1 MVLDKFMGFVKINKM
16 KILLTCLYFSLL
28 LPAAATAQTKQK
40 AEKDFV
46 NQLNSI
52 LINSKQDDW
61 QPGGKIT
68 IDSAFAINK
77 AGVLSLTVRYTADD
91 SSFTRA
97 RMEAPVNKIQR
108 IAYDLYLILE
118 YKADEVTVFKSAT
131 NSNVLVEDHK
141 TNYFHIGAP
150 WPEDMK
156 HQEKLQKLLDKLLL
170 FYKN

>member
-1 MVLDKFMGFVKINKM
+1 M
-16 KILLTCLYFSLL
+16 KTLFTYLVFFLLAPTVT
-28 LPAAATAQTKQK
+28 TAQTKQK

-52 LINSKQDDW
+52 LKNSKDEDW
-61 QPGGKIT
+61 QPGGKMT

-77 AGVLSLTVRYTADD
+77 AGILSLTVRYTDED
-91 SSFTRA
+91 SSFVTA
-97 RMEAPVNKIQR
+97 RMIAPVNKIWR

-118 YKADEVTVFKSAT
+118 FTNDEVTVFTSAKNNNELPET
-131 NSNVLVEDHK
+131 LK

-150 WPEDMK
+150 LPEDIK
-156 HQEKLQKLLDKLLL
+156 HQKKLQKLLDKLLI

>member
-1 MVLDKFMGFVKINKM
+1 M
-16 KILLTCLYFSLL
+16 KTLITLLYFSLL
-28 LPAAATAQTKQK
+28 LPVATAAQSKQK

-52 LINSKQDDW
+52 LKNSSEHDHWLQT
-61 QPGGKIT
+61 GTMT

-77 AGVLSLTVRYTADD
+77 AGILSLTVRHTDDD
-91 SSFTRA
+91 SSFVRA
-97 RMEAPVNKIQR
+97 RMEAPINKIQR

-118 YKADEVTVFKSAT
+118 YKTDEVTVFKSAT
-131 NSNVLVEDHK
+131 NSNELIEDHK
-141 TNYFHIGAP
+141 TNYLHIGAP

-156 HQEKLQKLLDKLLL
+156 HQEKLQKLLDKLLV